1 MSARYRVS
9 LSTAAAR
16 QLSKLDTPVRR
27 RVGAAIDLLAEE
39 PRPPG
44 AIKLVGASGAW
55 RVRTGNYRI
64 LYEITDRT
72 LHVWVIA
79 VGHRRKIYRTP
90 SS

>member
-1 MSARYRVS
+1 MTARYQVS

-16 QLSKLDTPVRR
+16 QLAKLDPTARR

-44 AIKLVGASGAW
+44 ATKLVGIDGVW
-55 RVRTGNYRI
+55 RVRTGDYRI

-72 LHVWVIA
+72 LHVWVVA
-79 VGHRRKIYRTP
+79 VGHRREIYRSP
-90 SS
+90 S